1 MKNVLMV
8 NFKNYREGVGAN
20 AEKLAVLI
28 EEESRNYNV
37 DVFLV
42 VNPADVFR
50 VSKVTK
56 LKILSVAEPFSFGRH
71 TGFVIPE
78 ALKENGAFGLLI
90 NHSEHSVD
98 FEKIDFLVRACK
110 NLDLM
115 SVVCAP
121 NLDVL
126 KQVLEVNP
134 DFVALE
140 PPELIAGDVS
150 VSNAEPDV
158 ISSAVRLVNSR
169 IPLLCGAGVKH
180 SGDVAKAL
188 ELGASGVLVASG
200 IVEASDKRSVLKE
213 FLSVLNK

>member
-28 EEESRNYNV
+28 EEESRDYNV

-158 ISSAVRLVNSR
+158 ISSAVRLVNGR

-188 ELGASGVLVASG
+188 ELGAAGVLVASG

-213 FLSVLNK
+213 FLGVLNK

>member
-90 NHSEHSVD
+90 NHSEHSID
-98 FEKIDFLVRACK
+98 LEKIGFLVRACN